1 MNLLLTF
8 DYELFF
14 GESTGTL
21 ERCVLDPTE
30 KLISIAKKHKVQFTF
45 FIDIGY
51 IIQLEKGAK
60 KHKSL
65 SKDYEEILSQIK
77 KLQEQGHDLQLHIH
91 PHWDYARYD
100 GEKWIIDIDGHYKL
114 ADFDEETATEII
126 VRYKKA
132 LEDLLGEKV
141 EGYRAGGWC
150 LQPFSKFKKAFKENG
165 IKKDST
171 VFYGAAMKSKHYYFD
186 FKDAPNKGRYRFE
199 DNICKEE
206 ENGSFLELPI
216 GGYQYHPIFFWK
228 LYILGRLLPSRHK
241 MIGDGKFIS
250 QPGKKY
256 TSLKKKT
263 WDHVSCEGYYA
274 QKLNE
279 ITKKFS
285 AEGRTD
291 LVIIGH
297 PKSMTHYSL
306 EKLDTFIAKNKKKH
320 TFLTLKEA

>member
-14 GESTGTL
+14 GKPTGTL
-21 ERCVLDPTE
+21 EKCILEPTE
-30 KLISIAKKHKVQFTF
+30 ILISIAEKQDVRYTF

-60 KHKSL
+60 THHSL
-65 SKDYEEILSQIK
+65 SENYKKIVNQIK
-77 KLQEQGHDLQLHIH
+77 NLQELGHDLQLHIH
-91 PHWDYARYD
+91 PHWDYASYD
-100 GEKWIIDIDGHYKL
+100 GKQWNIDIDGHYKL
-114 ADFDEETATEII
+114 ADFDDDTATKII

-141 EGYRAGGWC
+141 EGFRAGGWC
-150 LQPFSKFKKAFKENG
+150 LQPFSRFSKAFKDNG
-165 IKKDST
+165 IRKDST
-171 VFYGAAMKSKHYYFD
+171 VFYGAAMTSKHYYFD
-186 FKDAPNKGRYRFE
+186 FRKAPNKGRYHFE
-199 DNICKEE
+199 DDICVEDK
-206 ENGSFLELPI
+206 NGSFLELPI
-216 GGYQYHPIFFWK
+216 GGFQYHPIFFWR
-228 LYILGRLLPSRHK
+228 LYVLGRLLPNRHK
-241 MIGDGKFIS
+241 MIGNGKFIS

-274 QKLNE
+274 QKLNH
-279 ITKKFS
+279 ITKYFS
-285 AEGRTD
+285 ARGRTD

-297 PKSMTHYSL
+297 PKSMTYYSL

-320 TFLTLKEA
+320 SFLTMKEA